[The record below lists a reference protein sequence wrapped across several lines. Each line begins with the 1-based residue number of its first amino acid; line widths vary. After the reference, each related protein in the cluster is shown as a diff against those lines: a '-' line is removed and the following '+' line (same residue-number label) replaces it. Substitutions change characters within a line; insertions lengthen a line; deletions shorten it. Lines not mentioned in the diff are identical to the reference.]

1 MADGGFPSFIINIII
16 IAVSFAALNYASNTV
31 ITYALKV
38 SAISRLGK
46 TSVGFTL
53 ISMSTTL
60 PELTVA
66 IIAAFSGG
74 AALSVG
80 NVLGSNIF
88 NISVILGL
96 AAVLLGVK
104 VVFSRNIK
112 PGRNIIPPLAKSDL
126 GSIQFGLF
134 VSSIIPLILVY
145 ISTDAAWVVGLI
157 LLIIFTAYMYK
168 LSKVRMP
175 EAEETTTEDK
185 SKLKRYIIYTVAGAL
200 GVVISANFLVNS
212 AISIATEAGI
222 SQQVIGATIIAFG
235 TSLPELTIG
244 LKSVFKWHASLAVG
258 NIIGASFLNTT
269 MILGITFFL
278 PTLTGVPISLNMEI
292 FQNLIIFS
300 IITNLFF
307 WYFLSRE
314 QISWR
319 EGTIFL
325 FIYAL
330 FLFTTL
336 GIM

>member
-134 VSSIIPLILVY
+134 VSSIIPLIIVY

-244 LKSVFKWHASLAVG
+244 LKSVFKGHASLAVG

>member
-1 MADGGFPSFIINIII
+1 MADGAFPSFIINIII
-16 IAVSFAALNYASNTV
+16 IAVSFVALNYASNTV

-104 VVFSRNIK
+104 VMFSRNTK

-134 VSSIIPLILVY
+134 VSSIIPLILIY

-157 LLIIFTAYMYK
+157 LLIVFAAYMYK

-175 EAEETTTEDK
+175 EEEETTIEDK

-244 LKSVFKWHASLAVG
+244 LKSVLKGHANLAVG

-269 MILGITFFL
+269 LILGITFFL

>member
-1 MADGGFPSFIINIII
+1 
-16 IAVSFAALNYASNTV
+16 
-31 ITYALKV
+31 
-38 SAISRLGK
+38 
-46 TSVGFTL
+46 
-53 ISMSTTL
+53 
-60 PELTVA
+60 VA

-104 VVFSRNIK
+104 VMFSRNTK

-134 VSSIIPLILVY
+134 VSSIIPLILIY

-157 LLIIFTAYMYK
+157 LLIVFAAYMYK

-175 EAEETTTEDK
+175 EEEETTIEDK

-244 LKSVFKWHASLAVG
+244 LKSVLKGHANLAVG

-330 FLFTTL
+330 FLFTTV